1 MVLRERTPGH
11 LLFTV
16 LTQWDWYY
24 EELPTVDEERF
35 WRVVASILNPKEA
48 LVLELRFGRRLEYR
62 LTFNAVAS
70 VLKRDRDGRIGL
82 SRTRAQQIEFKALR
96 KLRHPAS
103 RALWMEAASAD
114 TREKLLREGKH
125 ERW

>member
-48 LVLELRFGRRLEYR
+48 LVLELRFGRRLGYR

-70 VLKRDRDGRIGL
+70 VLKRERDGRIGL

>member
-24 EELPTVDEERF
+24 EELPTVDEDRF

-48 LVLELRFGRRLEYR
+48 LVLELRFGRRLGYR

>member
-1 MVLRERTPGH
+1 MEVHEHTPGQ

-96 KLRHPAS
+96 KLRHPTS

>member
-1 MVLRERTPGH
+1 MELRERTPGH

-24 EELPTVDEERF
+24 EELPTVDEDRF

>member
-1 MVLRERTPGH
+1 MVLRERMPGQ

-16 LTQWDWYY
+16 LSQWDWYY
-24 EELPTVDEERF
+24 EELPTVDEDCF
-35 WRVVASILNPKEA
+35 WQAVASILNPKEA
-48 LVLELRFGRRLEYR
+48 LVLELRFGRRLGYS
-62 LTFNAVAS
+62 LTLKAVAS
-70 VLKRDRDGRIGL
+70 VLQRDRDGRIGL
-82 SRTRAQQIEFKALR
+82 TRERARQIEYKALR

>member
-24 EELPTVDEERF
+24 EELPTVDEDRF

-48 LVLELRFGRRLEYR
+48 LVLELRFGRRLGYR

-70 VLKRDRDGRIGL
+70 VLKRDQDGRIGL

>member
-1 MVLRERTPGH
+1 MEVHEHTPGQ

>member
-1 MVLRERTPGH
+1 MELRERTPGH

-24 EELPTVDEERF
+24 EELPTVDEDRF

-48 LVLELRFGRRLEYR
+48 LVLELRFGRRLGYR

>member
-24 EELPTVDEERF
+24 EELPTVDEDRF

-48 LVLELRFGRRLEYR
+48 LVLELRFGRRLGYR

-70 VLKRDRDGRIGL
+70 VLKRERDGRIGL